1 MMRERLSK
9 VILLIFVFA
18 LSPWYFTCCPAW
30 TEPSVDCLAGDE
42 GCWCCQNDIGVLEVH
57 AHGEQCSILLFC
69 RLKMRLHDCFF
80 RSDVWSSCLITTSST
95 IYEHNNLG
103 SNKHRFDYFCGSC
116 CSNMECS
123 FLFAKTIAKEGN
135 ESGAGAFV
143 VDAGMAEGRIFIWS
157 AGRVARSKKKKT
169 ICYFLTGQIYY
180 YH

>member
-135 ESGAGAFV
+135 EMEFLKYFTRPV
-143 VDAGMAEGRIFIWS
+143 VTNMAPFRPF
-157 AGRVARSKKKKT
+157 RVILVIVWQRN
-169 ICYFLTGQIYY
+169 QWN
-180 YH
+180 

>member
-30 TEPSVDCLAGDE
+30 TEPSVDCLVGDE
-42 GCWCCQNDIGVLEVH
+42 GSWCCQNDIGVLEVH

-135 ESGAGAFV
+135 EMEFLKYFTRPV
-143 VDAGMAEGRIFIWS
+143 VTNMAPFRPFWVILVIVWQ
-157 AGRVARSKKKKT
+157 RN
-169 ICYFLTGQIYY
+169 QWD
-180 YH
+180 